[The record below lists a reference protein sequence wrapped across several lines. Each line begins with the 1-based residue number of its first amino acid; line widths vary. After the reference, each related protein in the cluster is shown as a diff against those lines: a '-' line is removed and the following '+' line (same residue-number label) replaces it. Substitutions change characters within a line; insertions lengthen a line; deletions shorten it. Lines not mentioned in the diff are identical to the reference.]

1 MGRRGTNGQSQGGE
15 RDGLVALGSAATAL
29 GSAATAA
36 AVVRCSRVFYRY
48 IDLTNQQ
55 VFLRRQGRI
64 TSETWHNWCE
74 GIAHHF
80 GRPAFRDAWE
90 QIRDK
95 ATTRVA

>member
-55 VFLRRQGRI
+55 VFRRRQGRI

-74 GIAHHF
+74 GIAHPSRSAGVPRRLGTNQGQGHR
-80 GRPAFRDAWE
+80 GLH
-90 QIRDK
+90 
-95 ATTRVA
+95 